1 VGKIWREKLMKQFT
15 VIILVI
21 VMMVGCTISKVYP
34 VKYYAEHKEL
44 LHKTEAL
51 YNAANNQKSFA
62 FGFTSLDFSSLSIE
76 LKTDTVR
83 YIFDFSV
90 GDKNMNDTLYKFGY
104 DTAIIQ
110 QVISNMQSVGST
122 WINKLDY
129 YVDGSRKTLS
139 LLSIPVKQFSLFPL
153 LQKRKYYVYTF
164 YNQPQAYDSLGR
176 LLDKKLTRRL
186 RKVNGQHF
194 LRINDRVSY
203 TISGKFR

>member
-1 VGKIWREKLMKQFT
+1 MKQLTGLLLLLSILTSCT
-15 VIILVI
+15 V
-21 VMMVGCTISKVYP
+21 SKIYP
-34 VKYYAEHKEL
+34 EKYYTDNKVQ
-44 LHKTEAL
+44 LHQTEEMYRRATH
-51 YNAANNQKSFA
+51 QKSFA
-62 FGFTSLDFSSLSIE
+62 AGFTSLDFSSVSIE

-90 GDKNMNDTLYKFGY
+90 GDKNMNDTLHKFGY

-110 QVISNMQSVGST
+110 RIILNMQAVKST

-129 YVDGSRKTLS
+129 YVDGNQQTLS
-139 LLSIPVKQFSLFPL
+139 FFSIPVKQFSFFPL

-176 LLDKKLTRRL
+176 LLDKKQSRRL